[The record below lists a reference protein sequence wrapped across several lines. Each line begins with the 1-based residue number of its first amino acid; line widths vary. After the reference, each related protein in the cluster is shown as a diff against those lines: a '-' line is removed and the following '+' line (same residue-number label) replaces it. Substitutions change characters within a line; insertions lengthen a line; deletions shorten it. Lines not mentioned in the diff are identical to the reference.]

1 MKSFTSFF
9 STDLRS
15 FGYFSSPL
23 WRPFKP
29 FSCFLSHNLLF
40 MSFFSCYFVASLF
53 RFSSNLAWKSSFF
66 YGGPLFPYTILKEK
80 KSDKRGKAT
89 HNSLHL
95 LPTNPHESVVIS
107 KKLFVT
113 KEFQIVVRRK
123 GRTTERIGLIFT
135 FHLEHDQY
143 NYFFVGFAE
152 TQISPE

>member
-1 MKSFTSFF
+1 MVQTLLGKALF
-9 STDLRS
+9 S
-15 FGYFSSPL
+15 
-23 WRPFKP
+23 
-29 FSCFLSHNLLF
+29 
-40 MSFFSCYFVASLF
+40 M
-53 RFSSNLAWKSSFF
+53 
-66 YGGPLFPYTILKEK
+66 GPLFPYTILKEE
-80 KSDKRGKAT
+80 KSDKRGRAT

-135 FHLEHDQY
+135 FHLDQY